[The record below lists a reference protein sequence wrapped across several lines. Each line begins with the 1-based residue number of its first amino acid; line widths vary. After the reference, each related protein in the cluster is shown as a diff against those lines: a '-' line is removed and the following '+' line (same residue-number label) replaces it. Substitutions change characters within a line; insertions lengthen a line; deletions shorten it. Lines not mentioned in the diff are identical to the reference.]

1 MQKSDVIYSVKVGTS
16 NFTLFVPPEILVV
29 TFGAPLDKGFK
40 LAKSMLKAEVK
51 IMYSLVDNKV
61 STLEKVHI

>member
-1 MQKSDVIYSVKVGTS
+1 MQKSGVIYPVKVGTS
-16 NFTLFVPPEILVV
+16 NFTLFVRTKILVV
-29 TFGAPLDKGFK
+29 PFGAPLDKEFK
-40 LAKSMLKAEVK
+40 LSKSMLKAEVK